1 MLEHPNIIPIY
12 DILDVHTNN
21 PQIVMK
27 KIEGEE
33 WSTRLEETRTSEER
47 LERRWL
53 EEQLTLLCRVC
64 DAVAYAHSRG
74 IIHRDLKPDNVMI
87 GAFGAVYVLDWGIA
101 VSIQDGGLPN
111 IPKAKSERGVAGTPM
126 YMAPEMAKGD
136 GSLLSPQSDVYL
148 LGGIL
153 HTILTGEWLREPN
166 VSPEGIQAIV
176 DFEYRPPDH
185 VPERLTKY
193 WSRPWLGSRP
203 NGTALFWRFR
213 LRLKNRDRLKSTRS

>member
-1 MLEHPNIIPIY
+1 MLGTVTIPPMTSWMCTPT
-12 DILDVHTNN
+12 ILNCHEKNRGRVGALIGRDKNF
-21 PQIVMK
+21 
-27 KIEGEE
+27 
-33 WSTRLEETRTSEER
+33 EER
-47 LERRWL
+47 LERKWL

-87 GAFGAVYVLDWGIA
+87 GAFGAVYVLDWGLA
-101 VSIQDGGLPN
+101 VSIQDDGPAN
-111 IPKAKSERGVAGTPM
+111 IPKAKSERHVAGTPM

-148 LGGIL
+148 LGNPS
-153 HTILTGEWLREPN
+153 HHLTGEWLREPN

-185 VPERLTKY
+185 VPERLTEI
-193 WSRPWLGSRP
+193 
-203 NGTALFWRFR
+203 
-213 LRLKNRDRLKSTRS
+213 